1 MLQFTRPATRYYYVI
16 FIILLLITNY
26 ELQIM
31 YKTLLC
37 TYVFRGT
44 IILRNVL

>member
-1 MLQFTRPATRYYYVI
+1 MLQSTRPSILLRY

-26 ELQIM
+26 ELLIM

-37 TYVFRGT
+37 NCVFRGT